1 MWKRQVRKS
10 TDCSAT
16 RHLRMASLSPNFTV
30 SASAV
35 HTIPDTIGMSSFL
48 GQEQGEGKLFG
59 SRDSH
64 YVAKSVS
71 NISDSERRLQPR
83 GSGRSP
89 GCAAEQKTRGEA
101 LSGSEAQGCWLSFML
116 QQLMGCWLSFM
127 LQQLRAEFNA
137 NDWIPSY
144 GAHTTLECVRKL
156 LMNNDADTIL

>member
-1 MWKRQVRKS
+1 
-10 TDCSAT
+10 
-16 RHLRMASLSPNFTV
+16 
-30 SASAV
+30 
-35 HTIPDTIGMSSFL
+35 MSSFL

-144 GAHTTLECVRKL
+144 GAHTTLEYYTLKMDDLRPNRSCLNRGGSQSSAVRGIGEGDRAQVDL
-156 LMNNDADTIL
+156 LQPMPN